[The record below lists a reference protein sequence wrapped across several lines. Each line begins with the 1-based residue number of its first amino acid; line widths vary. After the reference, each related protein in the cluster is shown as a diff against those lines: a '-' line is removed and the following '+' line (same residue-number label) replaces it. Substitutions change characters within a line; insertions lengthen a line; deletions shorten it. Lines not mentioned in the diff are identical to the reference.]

1 MKMSVEHTPVL
12 AESADRLLLSARGLC
27 VQADGR
33 QLLDHVDLDLH
44 EGEIVTVIGPNG
56 AGKTTLLKALLGFIK
71 PSAGTVTRNEQ
82 LRIGYM
88 PQKLALNPLL
98 PMTVLRFLQQTR
110 ASSGDILAALTETGV
125 ADLLQQSLHNV
136 SGGELQRVLL
146 ARALL
151 RKPQL
156 LVLDEPTQGV
166 DVCGQAD
173 LYRLIA
179 DLRNRYHCGV
189 LLVSH
194 DLHLVMAATDTV
206 ICLNQHI
213 CCQGHPEHVSQ
224 HPEYLQLFGGTIA
237 DNIAVYTHHHDH
249 DHDLHGN
256 VTGSCQHSHGTHSH
270 GAHSHGTHSHGTRSH
285 TAHQAD
291 KGCAHD

>member
-1 MKMSVEHTPVL
+1 MRSQHPQHSTNID
-12 AESADRLLLSARGLC
+12 ASASADRLLLQARAIR
-27 VQADGR
+27 VSDGDR
-33 QLLDHVDLDLH
+33 HLISDVSLSLH
-44 EGEIVTVIGPNG
+44 EAEIVTVIGPNG
-56 AGKTTLLKALLGFIK
+56 AGKTTLLKALLGLM
-71 PSAGTVTRNEQ
+71 PLAAGTLQRQ
-82 LRIGYM
+82 PDLRIGYM

-98 PMTVLRFLQQTR
+98 PITVQRFLRQTGADSAAIQR
-110 ASSGDILAALTETGV
+110 ALEETGV
-125 ADLLQQSLHNV
+125 QNLLQQSLHKV

-156 LVLDEPTQGV
+156 LVLDEPAQGV

-179 DLRNRYHCGV
+179 DIRNRHHCGV

-213 CCQGHPEHVSQ
+213 CCQGHPEQVSQ
-224 HPEYLQLFGGTIA
+224 HPEYLQLFGRQIA
-237 DNIAVYTHHHDH
+237 DDIAVYTHHHDH
-249 DHDLHGN
+249 DHDLHGAI
-256 VTGSCQHSHGTHSH
+256 VGGCQHGVAAPDRSSLHAHKPGHEGCTH
-270 GAHSHGTHSHGTRSH
+270 
-285 TAHQAD
+285 D
-291 KGCAHD
+291 

>member
-1 MKMSVEHTPVL
+1 MPDHALTSPDPDT
-12 AESADRLLLSARGLC
+12 ADRLLLSARGLC

-33 QLLDHVDLDLH
+33 TLLDRIDLDLH

-56 AGKTTLLKALLGFIK
+56 AGKTTLLKALLGFVT
-71 PSAGTVTRNEQ
+71 PTDGSVTRSDR

-98 PMTVLRFLQQTR
+98 PMTVQRFLQQTGADR
-110 ASSGDILAALTETGV
+110 TMIRQALQETGITG
-125 ADLLQQSLHNV
+125 LQQQSLHRV

-151 RKPQL
+151 RQPQL
-156 LVLDEPTQGV
+156 LVLDEPAQGV

-179 DLRNRYHCGV
+179 TLRDRHHCGV

-213 CCQGHPEHVSQ
+213 CCQGRPEHVSQ
-224 HPEYLQLFGGTIA
+224 HPEYLQLFGRQLA
-237 DNIAVYTHHHDH
+237 EDIAVYTHHHDH

-256 VTGSCQHSHGTHSH
+256 VTGGCQHGSTLHTHH
-270 GAHSHGTHSHGTRSH
+270 P
-285 TAHQAD
+285 
-291 KGCAHD
+291 GCRHD

>member
-1 MKMSVEHTPVL
+1 MSVHATSHAAAEDSPAVL
-12 AESADRLLLSARGLC
+12 
-27 VQADGR
+27 GR
-33 QLLDHVDLDLH
+33 QLLSAQQVSVRVGERALLDNISLDLH

-56 AGKTTLLKALLGFIK
+56 AGKTTLLKTLLGFIA
-71 PSAGTVTRNEQ
+71 PNSGSITRSPA

-98 PMTVLRFLQQTR
+98 PMTVQRFLQQTG
-110 ASSGDILAALTETGV
+110 ATTDAIQQALTETGV
-125 ADLLQQSLHNV
+125 ATLAQQSLHKA
-136 SGGELQRVLL
+136 SGGELQRILL

-151 RKPQL
+151 RKPEL
-156 LVLDEPTQGV
+156 LVLDEPAQGV

-179 DLRNRYHCGV
+179 DVRQRYHCGV

-206 ICLNQHI
+206 ICLNRHI

-224 HPEYLQLFGGTIA
+224 HPEYLQLFGRQIA
-237 DNIAVYTHHHDH
+237 DDIAVYTHRHDH
-249 DHDLHGN
+249 DHDVHGN
-256 VTGSCQHSHGTHSH
+256 VH
-270 GAHSHGTHSHGTRSH
+270 
-285 TAHQAD
+285 

>member
-1 MKMSVEHTPVL
+1 MSTITASLPPFNRTANDHTDN
-12 AESADRLLLSARGLC
+12 ASADRLLLSARGVC
-27 VQADGR
+27 VRADDR
-33 QLLDHVDLDLH
+33 LLLDRIDLDLH

-56 AGKTTLLKALLGFIK
+56 AGKTTLLKTLLGLV
-71 PSAGTVTRNEQ
+71 PADTGAVTRASG

-98 PMTVLRFLQQTR
+98 PMTVRRFLRQTGADNR
-110 ASSGDILAALTETGV
+110 AITDALLQTGV
-125 ADLLQQSLHNV
+125 ANLAQRSLHRL

-151 RKPQL
+151 RQPQL
-156 LVLDEPTQGV
+156 LVLDEPAQGV

-179 DLRNRYHCGV
+179 DLRNRLHCGV

-224 HPEYLQLFGGTIA
+224 HPEYLQLFGRQIA
-237 DNIAVYTHHHDH
+237 DDIAIYTHHHDH

-256 VTGSCQHSHGTHSH
+256 VTANCQHGTLQQVH
-270 GAHSHGTHSHGTRSH
+270 THHP
-285 TAHQAD
+285 
-291 KGCAHD
+291 GCRHD